1 MKKIMFSDE
10 FGLTKLVIE
19 GKKTQTRRIST
30 KPAYK
35 VGEVVAVAERYTN
48 ETFTDGCNEKG
59 FSNKMF
65 VRPDRMRHRIKFT
78 KRYQQ
83 LLQDISEYDCIC
95 EGIFYNG
102 SMYCYYLKDKK
113 VSFLTARQAFA
124 SLIDSMSGKGTWNSN
139 PKVWVYEFELVK

>member
-1 MKKIMFSDE
+1 MFSDE

-59 FSNKMF
+59 FSNKMY
-65 VRPDRMRHRIKFT
+65 VRPCKMKHQIRITNIK
-78 KRYQQ
+78 KEHIK
-83 LLQDISEYDCIC
+83 DITESDCIA
-95 EGIFYNG
+95 EGATEIDRFMLLNP
-102 SMYCYYLKDKK
+102 KH
-113 VSFLTARQAFA
+113 AFA
-124 SLIDSMSGKGTWNSN
+124 CLFEEISLKGLWNMN
-139 PKVWVYEFELVK
+139 PEVWVYEFELVK